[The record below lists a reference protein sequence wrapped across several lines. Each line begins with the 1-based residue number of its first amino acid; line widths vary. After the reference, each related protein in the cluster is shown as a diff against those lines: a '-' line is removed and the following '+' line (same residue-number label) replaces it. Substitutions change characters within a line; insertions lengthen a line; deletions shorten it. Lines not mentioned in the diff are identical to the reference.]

1 MADEKRLERLRKD
14 AESALATCP
23 GRAFGFE
30 FNANSEY
37 RNKLHSLDVYRTEL
51 ELQNEEL
58 RQTQLELEA
67 ARDRYA
73 DLYDFA
79 PTGYFSLSEAGRI
92 IEVNLSG
99 AALLSTSRSELIG
112 RPLTTFAISQDIK
125 SIRNHLAAVMD
136 TGTRQVCE
144 VGIARTD
151 GTRIFVRLESILVR
165 ANAGTERHMRTAA
178 TDVTEKRLADE
189 ALRTL
194 FLAVEQSP
202 VAVVVT
208 DTTGSI
214 KYANSHFSKMTGYPL
229 DELIGKNPRIL
240 KSGQTTDQEY
250 QELWSTIRSGKEW
263 SGALLDKKKDGTTF
277 WIRAHITPVMDNAGV
292 IAHYMAI
299 EEDITLEKLR
309 NNSLERHA
317 AFDYLTGLPNRL
329 LAFDRL
335 ENALSRMSREQT
347 RIAVLILDLDHFK
360 TVNDTLGHASGD
372 QLLVQVG
379 ARLSALL
386 RTEDTI
392 ARLGGDEFM
401 VILPSIRCVQDVEA
415 IAAKIVNAFTNPF
428 VMLPQELYCTISV
441 GIAVAPDD
449 GLDPHVL
456 IRNADTAMYAA
467 KAAGRNT
474 HRYFVERMNLRVKE
488 RMTLATHLRHAM
500 ERGELHLV
508 YQPLVNVRDGAVIG
522 AEALMRWTSPELG
535 PVAPGVFIPLAEE
548 LGLIVSIGQWL
559 LETVCRQILDWRS
572 AGEAVPRISINISSR
587 QFREDGFAT
596 RLLKLLSD
604 RGLQSDRIELEIT
617 ESLLMLECQQTTE
630 NIRALR
636 HAGVLFSIDD
646 FGTGYSSLSYLKR
659 FRLHTLKIDRAFIS
673 DLPDNGDAAILTK
686 AIISMAQ
693 QLKMMVV
700 AEGVE
705 TSEQLQFLKVAG
717 CDVAQGY
724 LFSKGVPPDQFS
736 ETIKN
741 IKQFCETNRHH

>member
-1 MADEKRLERLRKD
+1 M
-14 AESALATCP
+14 
-23 GRAFGFE
+23 
-30 FNANSEY
+30 
-37 RNKLHSLDVYRTEL
+37 
-51 ELQNEEL
+51 
-58 RQTQLELEA
+58 
-67 ARDRYA
+67 
-73 DLYDFA
+73 
-79 PTGYFSLSEAGRI
+79 
-92 IEVNLSG
+92 
-99 AALLSTSRSELIG
+99 
-112 RPLTTFAISQDIK
+112 
-125 SIRNHLAAVMD
+125 
-136 TGTRQVCE
+136 
-144 VGIARTD
+144 
-151 GTRIFVRLESILVR
+151 
-165 ANAGTERHMRTAA
+165 
-178 TDVTEKRLADE
+178 
-189 ALRTL
+189 
-194 FLAVEQSP
+194 
-202 VAVVVT
+202 
-208 DTTGSI
+208 
-214 KYANSHFSKMTGYPL
+214 
-229 DELIGKNPRIL
+229 
-240 KSGQTTDQEY
+240 
-250 QELWSTIRSGKEW
+250 
-263 SGALLDKKKDGTTF
+263 
-277 WIRAHITPVMDNAGV
+277 
-292 IAHYMAI
+292 
-299 EEDITLEKLR
+299 
-309 NNSLERHA
+309 
-317 AFDYLTGLPNRL
+317 
-329 LAFDRL
+329 
-335 ENALSRMSREQT
+335 
-347 RIAVLILDLDHFK
+347 
-360 TVNDTLGHASGD
+360 
-372 QLLVQVG
+372 
-379 ARLSALL
+379 
-386 RTEDTI
+386 
-392 ARLGGDEFM
+392 
-401 VILPSIRCVQDVEA
+401 
-415 IAAKIVNAFTNPF
+415 
-428 VMLPQELYCTISV
+428 
-441 GIAVAPDD
+441 APDD